1 MKKINFLVFIDD
13 DNLTNR
19 FHEIIL
25 KKADICE
32 EYKFFN
38 SGIKAM
44 EFFKEEAKK
53 DNPKKM
59 PEYTFL
65 DINMPNMDGWEFIEE
80 YMSTSTLEPLNIIM
94 LSTSTS
100 IKDKNKAKEYEMVK
114 DFMTKPLHIQR
125 LKELVGK
132 IN

>member
-1 MKKINFLVFIDD
+1 MNTYIIIDD
-13 DNLTNR
+13 EPIA
-19 FHEIIL
+19 HEII
-25 KKADICE
+25 E
-32 EYKFFN
+32 EYCNMLPHLKLEKN
-38 SGIKAM
+38 CYNA
-44 EFFKEEAKK
+44 KEAILFLNENTI
-53 DNPKKM
+53 DFM
-59 PEYTFL
+59 FL

-80 YMSTSTLEPLNIIM
+80 YMSTPTLEPLNIIM